1 MCQLDQ
7 VNTGKPILCCTLS
20 VNLIFSDMKHI
31 VQMKEKKH
39 VSKRLFH
46 TLKDSLIKLAHTG
59 AKKSGVCVK

>member
-20 VNLIFSDMKHI
+20 VNIIFSGMKHI
-31 VQMKEKKH
+31 VLMKEI
-39 VSKRLFH
+39 H

-59 AKKSGVCVK
+59 AKKSDVCVK

>member
-20 VNLIFSDMKHI
+20 VNIIFSGMKHI
-31 VQMKEKKH
+31 VLMKEI
-39 VSKRLFH
+39 H
-46 TLKDSLIKLAHTG
+46 TLKDSLIKLANTG